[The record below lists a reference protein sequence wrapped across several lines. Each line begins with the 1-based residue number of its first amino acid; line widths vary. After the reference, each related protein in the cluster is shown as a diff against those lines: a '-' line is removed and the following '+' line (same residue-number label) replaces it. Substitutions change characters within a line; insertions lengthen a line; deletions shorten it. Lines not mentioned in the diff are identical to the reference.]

1 MIKDCLCFV
10 IRYAFPI
17 MTSGTL
23 VTGMVKYPPG
33 QKPPSSFSW
42 TPQTHHTRAPS
53 YLPWLSQIVPQLRSF
68 PVSQL
73 ISSHLAKLYKFA
85 ICVRRIFRLQGHI
98 HVFSSTLFILRLS
111 SPHRHNFFAQH
122 QYCQSLLTRVNV
134 MLMNHS
140 NTMLPYCYKSPLQ
153 RSFSGPWVLEDL

>member
-1 MIKDCLCFV
+1 MECL
-10 IRYAFPI
+10 
-17 MTSGTL
+17 STL
-23 VTGMVKYPPG
+23 PG

-73 ISSHLAKLYKFA
+73 ISSHLSKLYKFA
-85 ICVRRIFRLQGHI
+85 ICVRLIFRLQGHI
-98 HVFSSTLFILRLS
+98 RVFSSTLFTLRLS
-111 SPHRHNFFAQH
+111 SPQRQNFFAH
-122 QYCQSLLTRVNV
+122 LQYCRSFLTRLNV
-134 MLMNHS
+134 VLMNHC
-140 NTMLPYCYKSPLQ
+140 NIMLPYCSKSPLQ